1 LYRQYGVP
9 MALSTDDEGVVRIDL
24 THEYQRAVQTYDLS
38 YTDIKALSR
47 NALAYSFLPG
57 QNLFT
62 DVAGVQRNKACKK
75 DRPGTDLSTHCEA
88 LLADS
93 EKARLQWQLEQRFRA
108 FEGDF

>member
-1 LYRQYGVP
+1 
-9 MALSTDDEGVVRIDL
+9 M
-24 THEYQRAVQTYDLS
+24 QTYDLG
-38 YTDIKALSR
+38 YADIKALSR

-62 DVAGVQRNKACKK
+62 DVAAVQRDKACKK

-88 LLADS
+88 FLADN

-108 FEGDF
+108 FEGGFRHELCARVSTLKGHRLDRQKPLAYR